1 MYKNNFILPKRI
13 IAFLTLIF
21 ILIVP
26 IAASSVPSYPKLTD
40 NVADNAGVL
49 SESTIRSIKTAN
61 KTLKLDTGT
70 VIAVCTVK
78 TTGSVEIGDYARG
91 LYKDAKLGEGV
102 LILIASDDNNYYFVQ
117 STGIE
122 SILTAEVLTETR
134 DRYFEEDFAD
144 GNIDYAVSKTVTKLK
159 NFLTAEIKTPIKAGQ
174 TAGSDA
180 TDANADGT
188 TNSADGTAAK
198 PANTVGS
205 VIGGFFKVI
214 LYIVLILIAAVAVL
228 FVVSLF
234 NDDAAAIFRKYILR
248 KKPTYRM
255 PPEYYDERL
264 YSKPQSRSG
273 RQNPQNGAN
282 RPQRPRNSGY
292 NDGYGYRDSRQ
303 PERRNPQ
310 SGYADY
316 GYQNGTRQNGNRRPA
331 NQQYGGQ
338 GQSRGYEN
346 RSYNRQGQQN
356 SRNSGYEMNE
366 TRAFDT
372 SNLRR

>member
-1 MYKNNFILPKRI
+1 MYKNNFILPQRI

-61 KTLKLDTGT
+61 KSLKLDTGT
-70 VIAVCTVK
+70 IIAVCTVK
-78 TTGSVEIGDYARG
+78 TTGSVEIGEYARG
-91 LYKDAKLGEGV
+91 LYKEAKLGEGV
-102 LILIASDDNNYYFVQ
+102 LILIASEDNNYYFVQ

-122 SILTAEVLTETR
+122 NILTAEVLTDTR

-144 GNIDYAVSKTVTKLK
+144 GNMDYAVSKTVTKLK
-159 NFLTAEIKTPIKAGQ
+159 NFLTSEIKTPIKAGQ
-174 TAGSDA
+174 TAGADS

-188 TNSADGTAAK
+188 ANSANGTADK
-198 PANTVGS
+198 PAKTVGS
-205 VIGGFFKVI
+205 VIGGFFKTI
-214 LYIVLILIAAVAVL
+214 LYIALILIAAVAVF

-234 NDDAAAIFRKYILR
+234 NDDAAALFRRYILR
-248 KKPTYRM
+248 RKPAYRM

-264 YSKPQSRSG
+264 YGKPQSRSG
-273 RQNPQNGAN
+273 RQHPQNGAN
-282 RPQRPRNSGY
+282 RPQRPRSGGY
-292 NDGYGYRDSRQ
+292 NDSYGYQDSHR
-303 PERRNPQ
+303 PVRRNPQ
-310 SGYADY
+310 SGYADS
-316 GYQNGTRQNGNRRPA
+316 GNRSGSPQNGNRRPA
-331 NQQYGGQ
+331 NRQYSGQ
-338 GQSRGYEN
+338 NQNRGYEN
-346 RSYNRQGQQN
+346 RYVNNRGQQN
-356 SRNSGYEMNE
+356 NRGDYEMNE